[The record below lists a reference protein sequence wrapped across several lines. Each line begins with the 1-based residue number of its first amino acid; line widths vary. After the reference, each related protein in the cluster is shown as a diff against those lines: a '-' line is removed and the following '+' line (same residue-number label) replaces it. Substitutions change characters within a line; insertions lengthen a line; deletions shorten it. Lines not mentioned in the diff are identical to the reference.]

1 MSGVDTV
8 RGIGYQQ
15 AQAVLEAV
23 ALLDNSAAAA
33 LRVEGVE
40 DVADIEVLD
49 HRSRL
54 LVGKQFKVRADE
66 HTWGQ
71 AELVTVMRRWAA
83 VPGAESAVFEFV
95 TDGRLGPSGR
105 RVRDALRAAAAGEFA
120 GLAAVLGDEEDAPV
134 VVRLARAVVRQDPVR
149 VGALLLRAERQV
161 MSMLAAPATAADA
174 RREAEAAVN
183 RLFALLMERAGHPD
197 ADRRVVDRAEI
208 AAVLGVAADQAADQ
222 RWPGKVRGR
231 YLERAAALALDTVA
245 TPLLEPVGGD
255 AAASRVEVV
264 GEQRR
269 LPVVDMAERV
279 PALLAGRT
287 GEGKSTACRV
297 LLRDAAAAGRP
308 VLLAHAEAYLPGR
321 LGALAADAL
330 SEVLGEP
337 MPAATGAQALADAD
351 VTLVVDG
358 VSEVPR
364 TLRDALAEDLRAQV
378 ASGRGGAGVIVVG
391 RDVAALR
398 AVLPASRVP
407 ARFAVAGLD
416 RQRRLDAAHRL
427 VNGAAPPVQPE
438 RFPEEVRMLAAQAE
452 RALGDAAGN
461 PLLFV
466 MAVRL
471 LSEGVSF
478 TDRAGMYA
486 AFVERLA
493 ERTGAEGVAEAKR
506 VLGVAFA
513 SLLDE
518 GRRYADPYEWRALV
532 ADAAAVLAVDAERA
546 DEAARRS
553 GVVTSIGYAQTVVPM
568 HDSFADYLAGAAHA
582 AGLVPLPARL
592 AQADEQRVAFAAQVG
607 GVDAALAAAV
617 ARDLPLLAVAV
628 AEHDA
633 RALDASAPAEVAA
646 LLAALAGA
654 DAPAGVALWRD
665 RVRVV
670 AFADDGGEAR
680 WVDDDEAHDLAQ
692 NTPHV
697 AGSGGPLD
705 LAVRLWRH
713 NLRVRLT
720 PPRALPPGRPQ
731 TVDDAVEVLRAHTA
745 ATVAELG
752 RLLDVLPAA
761 ALPAIAAQIGPFG
774 LTARVGHR
782 HQRVRGAEWS
792 MAYTHTDEID
802 IAAVPG
808 DEEQLDPPGW
818 GGSSVDYA
826 LSTAPAAEAAKRI
839 RDAVNKLVGRHWI

>member
-1 MSGVDTV
+1 VSGVDTV

-23 ALLDNSAAAA
+23 ALLDDARAAA

-40 DVADIEVLD
+40 DVVDVEVLG
-49 HRSRL
+49 HRGQL
-54 LVGKQFKVRADE
+54 LAGKQFKVRADE
-66 HTWGQ
+66 YTWGQ
-71 AELVTVMRRWAA
+71 AELVAVMRRWAA
-83 VPGAESAVFEFV
+83 VPGAGSAVFEFV
-95 TDGRLGPSGR
+95 TDGRLGPSGE
-105 RVRDALRAAAAGEFA
+105 RVRDALRAAAAAEFA
-120 GLAAVLGDEEDAPV
+120 ELAAVLGDEENAAV
-134 VVRLARAVVRQDPVR
+134 VRRLARAVVRQDPVG

-161 MSMLAAPATAADA
+161 MAMLPAPATAADA

-197 ADRRVVDRAEI
+197 AHRRVVDRAEI
-208 AAVLGVAADQAADQ
+208 AAVLGVAPDQAAGD
-222 RWPGKVRGR
+222 RWPGEVRGR
-231 YLERAAALALDTVA
+231 YLERAAALAVDTVA
-245 TPLLEPVGGD
+245 TPLLERVDGD
-255 AAASRVEVV
+255 GAANRGEVV
-264 GEQRR
+264 GQQGR
-269 LPVVDMAERV
+269 LPVVDMAKRL

-297 LLRDAAAAGRP
+297 LVRDAAAAGRP

-321 LGALAADAL
+321 LAALAADAL
-330 SEVLGEP
+330 SEVLVEP
-337 MPAATGAQALADAD
+337 MPAATGAQALADAE

-364 TLRDALAEDLRAQV
+364 ALRDALAEDLRAQV
-378 ASGRGGAGVIVVG
+378 ASGRGAGVVVVG

-407 ARFAVAGLD
+407 ARFAVARLD

-427 VNGAAPPVQPE
+427 VTGTVPPVQPE
-438 RFPEEVRMLAAQAE
+438 RFPAKVRTLAAGAE

-471 LSEGVSF
+471 LSDGVSF

-493 ERTGAEGVAEAKR
+493 ERAGAEGVAEAKR

-513 SLLDE
+513 QLLDE

-532 ADAAAVLAVDAERA
+532 ADAAAVLTADPERA
-546 DEAARRS
+546 DQTARRS
-553 GVVTSIGYAQTVVPM
+553 GVVTSIEYAQTVVPM

-582 AGLVPLPARL
+582 ARLVPLPARL
-592 AQADEQRVAFAAQVG
+592 AQADEQRVAFAAQIG

-617 ARDLPLLAVAV
+617 ARDLPLLSVAV

-646 LLAALAGA
+646 LLSTFTGA

-665 RVRVV
+665 QGRVV
-670 AFADDGGEAR
+670 AFADNSGEAR
-680 WVDDDEAHDLAQ
+680 WVDDDEALDIAQ
-692 NTPHV
+692 STPHI
-697 AGSGGPLD
+697 AGGGGPLD
-705 LAVRLWRH
+705 LAVRLWRRD
-713 NLRVRLT
+713 LRVRLT
-720 PPRALPPGRPQ
+720 SPAALPPGRPQ
-731 TVDDAVEVLRAHTA
+731 TVDDAVEALLAHTA
-745 ATVAELG
+745 ATVAQLG

-761 ALPAIAAQIGPFG
+761 ARPAVAAQIGPFG
-774 LTARVGHR
+774 LTARVGRRQH
-782 HQRVRGAEWS
+782 GLPGDEWS
-792 MAYTHTDEID
+792 AAYTHTDDID
-802 IAAVPG
+802 IIAAPG
-808 DEEQLDPPGW
+808 DEEELNPTGW
-818 GGSSVDYA
+818 GGSSVRYM
-826 LSTAPAAEAAKRI
+826 LSTPPADEAAKRV